1 MGIRRRLAD
10 LVETA
15 IGAKLFR
22 TENIGA
28 ALEEVCLK
36 RFLSYFQ
43 VDCVF
48 DVGANDGQYAALL
61 RRIGFTGTIISFEPI
76 PEMVQILRQKAK
88 RDPSWHIE
96 PVALSDTAGEAVFNV
111 MIQSEFSSFLSP
123 KHDEYNAFTAKN
135 NVARS
140 ITVATSTLK
149 IEYLKYRAKLGFS
162 RPFLK
167 MDTQG
172 NDLVVV
178 QSADETINEF
188 IGLQSELA
196 VKRLYEDARYFHEAI
211 LFYQSK
217 GFELS
222 AFVNNAPTA
231 WYFPHLV
238 EIDCIMFRTTA
249 LSELKSGP
257 APLRSR

>member
-1 MGIRRRLAD
+1 MGIRRILKD

-15 IGAKLFR
+15 IGAKIFR
-22 TENIGA
+22 TEYIGA
-28 ALEEVCLK
+28 AHEEVHLK

-43 VDCVF
+43 IDCVF
-48 DVGANDGQYAALL
+48 DVGANEGQYAALL
-61 RRIGFTGTIISFEPI
+61 RRIGYGGPIISFEPI
-76 PEMVQILRQKAK
+76 PELVELLRQKAK
-88 RDPSWHIE
+88 RDANWYIE
-96 PVALSDTAGEAVFNV
+96 QVALGRTAGETVFNV
-111 MIQSEFSSFLSP
+111 MVESEFSSFLSP

-135 NVARS
+135 KVARS
-140 ITVATSTLK
+140 IPVMTSTLK
-149 IEYLKYRAKLGFS
+149 SEYMKYKQKLGFS

-178 QSADETINEF
+178 ESAGEIIDNF

-196 VKRLYEDARYFHEAI
+196 VKRLYEGARDLHEAV

-222 AFVNNAPTA
+222 AFVNNSPIR

-249 LSELKSGP
+249 LPQLKQG
-257 APLRSR
+257 